1 MSIGCP
7 ARAPWRGAGAVVLL
21 LLVGCSHAPT
31 EPVRGASM
39 RGQQEGPL
47 HGAPEVEPFVELN
60 LAPPPY
66 PAESNLIEFK
76 LRGLTTNRFFI
87 DGSSLTVAKD
97 RVVRFVLVIRTSDG
111 VRNVSFS
118 GLRCSEREWKDYAYA
133 RDDRTWVPDKGATWH
148 RIQDLN
154 FNAYQRTLYIDYFCV
169 GGVLSTEPAG
179 DSVKLVKLLK
189 NPPQQDPRVP
199 RKE

>member
-1 MSIGCP
+1 MSSGCP
-7 ARAPWRGAGAVVLL
+7 ARAPWRGAGAVALL

-31 EPVRGASM
+31 EPVRGTSQ
-39 RGQQEGPL
+39 RGQPQGPL

-66 PAESNLIEFK
+66 PADSSLIEFK

-97 RVVRFVLVIRTSDG
+97 KVVRFVLVVRTIDDVKN
-111 VRNVSFS
+111 VRFA
-118 GLRCSEREWKDYAYA
+118 GLRCSDREWKDYAFG
-133 RDDRTWVPDKGATWH
+133 RDDGTWVPDKNATWR

-154 FNAYQRTLYIDYFCV
+154 FNNYQVTLYRDYFCV

-179 DSVKLVKLLK
+179 DSAKLVKLLK

>member
-1 MSIGCP
+1 MSSGFP
-7 ARAPWRGAGAVVLL
+7 ARTSWRGAGAAVLL

-31 EPVRGASM
+31 EPVRSAPR

-47 HGAPEVEPFVELN
+47 HGAPEVAPFVELN
-60 LAPPPY
+60 PALPPY
-66 PAESNLIEFK
+66 PADSNLIEFR

-97 RVVRFVLVIRTSDG
+97 RVVRFALVIRTSEG

-118 GLRCSEREWKDYAYA
+118 GIRCSDREWKDYAYG
-133 RDDRTWVPDKGATWH
+133 RDDGTWAPDKEASWR

-154 FNAYQRTLYIDYFCV
+154 FNNYQRTLYLDYFCV

-179 DSVKLVKLLK
+179 DSAKLVRLLK
-189 NPPQQDPRVP
+189 NPPQQDARVP
-199 RKE
+199 RKQ